1 MGSVSVLARVGAI
14 KRRQRRREDHVHA
27 SRFTRCRNA
36 RERVGAD
43 DPKELHRIADAI
55 GIPERCRLILS
66 DPLKTV
72 ASELFPVVALPPN
85 PNAQSNKIHPIR
97 DRK

>member
-1 MGSVSVLARVGAI
+1 MFTLHDSRDVGMHE
-14 KRRQRRREDHVHA
+14 RA
-27 SRFTRCRNA
+27 S
-36 RERVGAD
+36 AD

-85 PNAQSNKIHPIR
+85 PNISARLAQPARNGTQR
-97 DRK
+97 

>member
-1 MGSVSVLARVGAI
+1 MFTLHDSRDIGMPARA
-14 KRRQRRREDHVHA
+14 
-27 SRFTRCRNA
+27 C
-36 RERVGAD
+36 AD
-43 DPKELHRIADAI
+43 DPKELHAIAEMTR
-55 GIPERCRLILS
+55 IPERCRLILS

-72 ASELFPVVALPPN
+72 ASELFPVVALPRN